1 MRTQAPPS
9 LPRLGFLGAG
19 WIGRHRLEAVL
30 AAETGVVVAVAD
42 PSEEARRTALA
53 AAPDAAGATSL
64 DALLEHDLDGI
75 VIATPSAG
83 HAREAIRALEAGL
96 AVFCQKPVG
105 RTAAEAEA
113 VVAAARGAD
122 RLLGVDMCY
131 RRARAAEALKR
142 LVEAGELGAPYAL
155 DLAFHNAYGPDKPWF
170 YDVEQSGGGC
180 VMDLGIHLV
189 DLALWLLDFP
199 EVEGVESA
207 LHAGG
212 RLLGPD
218 PGTVEDH
225 ATATLRLAG
234 GAVARIACSWN
245 LPAGREAVIGAQVY
259 GPDGGAALRNVDGSF
274 YDFVAER
281 YRGPAT
287 EVLET
292 PPDAWGGRP
301 IVSWAERLARDPS
314 FDPGVSDLV
323 TVARVLDRIYGKGG
337 GEAA

>member
-19 WIGRHRLEAVL
+19 WIGRHRLEAVV
-30 AAETGVVVAVAD
+30 AAETGLVAAVAD
-42 PSEEARRTALA
+42 PSDEARRAALA
-53 AAPDAAGATSL
+53 AAPDAAEATSL
-64 DALLEHDLDGI
+64 EELLEHELDGV

-83 HAREAIRALEAGL
+83 HAREAIRALEAGV

-105 RTAAEAEA
+105 RTAAEVDA

-122 RLLGVDMCY
+122 RLLGVDMSY
-131 RRARAAEALKR
+131 RRTRAAEALKR
-142 LVEAGELGAPYAL
+142 LVDAGELGAPYAL
-155 DLAFHNAYGPDKPWF
+155 DLVFHNAYGPDKPWF

-212 RLLGPD
+212 RLLEPD
-218 PGTVEDH
+218 PRGVEDH

-245 LPAGREAVIGAQVY
+245 LPAGREAVIGAEVY
-259 GPDGGAALRNVDGSF
+259 GPEGGAALRNVEGSF

-281 YRGPAT
+281 YRGTAT

-292 PPDAWGGRP
+292 PPDAWGGRA

-314 FDPGVSDLV
+314 FDPDVADLV
-323 TVARVLDRIYGKGG
+323 TVARVLDRIYGRASGG
-337 GEAA
+337 AA